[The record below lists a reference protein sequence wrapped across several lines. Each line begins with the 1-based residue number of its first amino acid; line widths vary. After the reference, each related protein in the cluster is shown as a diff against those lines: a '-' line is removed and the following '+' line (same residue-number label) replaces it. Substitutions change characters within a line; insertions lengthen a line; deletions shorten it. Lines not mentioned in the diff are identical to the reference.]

1 MKKLIHTPE
10 GVRDIFGRECDR
22 KRYLERQIEKLY
34 RSYGYQSIETPG
46 FEFFDVFAKE
56 VGTTPSRDLYKFF
69 DRDGNTL
76 VLRSDFTPSVARAVA
91 MYFGE
96 EEMPLRLCYHGSI
109 YRNNHSYHGSLN
121 ESTQM
126 GVEFMNDDS
135 AEADAEI
142 IALVVSTMRRAG
154 LENFQVSMGHVDYF
168 NALAEEAGMSE
179 ESLQELRNLLAAQ
192 NRFGAEELIDQLNI
206 RPDLKKALV
215 EMPGLFGN
223 EEVLEQARNLTGNRS
238 CRAAVD
244 RLEQIYRFLKMYG
257 CENYVT
263 FDFGLVTE
271 YRYYTGIIFQAY
283 TYGSGDALI
292 KGGRYNRLIE
302 HFGKKCAA
310 VGFATEIDSL
320 LNAIERQKISL
331 PVEDIKTMI
340 LYPAE
345 MEEMAIH
352 YANSRRANGL
362 EVACVRFEYGKVVD
376 DYRRYGM
383 RNQFGGIIYF
393 RSMDEVYAINLSNGS
408 TERIYP
414 FGGNRGN
421 GGGTQ

>member
-1 MKKLIHTPE
+1 
-10 GVRDIFGRECDR
+10 
-22 KRYLERQIEKLY
+22 
-34 RSYGYQSIETPG
+34 
-46 FEFFDVFAKE
+46 
-56 VGTTPSRDLYKFF
+56 
-69 DRDGNTL
+69 
-76 VLRSDFTPSVARAVA
+76 

-179 ESLQELRNLLAAQ
+179 DSLQELRNLLAAQ
-192 NRFGAEELIDQLNI
+192 NRFGAEELIDHLNI

-223 EEVLEQARNLTGNRS
+223 EEVLEQARTLTGNRS

-244 RLEQIYRFLKMYG
+244 RLERIYHFLKMYG

-345 MEEMAIH
+345 LEEMAIH
-352 YANSRRANGL
+352 YAGSRRANGL
-362 EVACVRFEYGKVVD
+362 DVACVRFEYGKVLD

-414 FGGNRGN
+414 FGGN
-421 GGGTQ
+421 GGQAQ

>member
-1 MKKLIHTPE
+1 
-10 GVRDIFGRECDR
+10 
-22 KRYLERQIEKLY
+22 
-34 RSYGYQSIETPG
+34 
-46 FEFFDVFAKE
+46 
-56 VGTTPSRDLYKFF
+56 

-76 VLRSDFTPSVARAVA
+76 VLRPDFTPSVARAVA
-91 MYFGE
+91 MYFGD
-96 EEMPLRLCYHGSI
+96 EEMPLRLCYHGNI

-126 GVEFMNDDS
+126 GVECMNDDS
-135 AEADAEI
+135 AQADAEI

-168 NALAEEAGMSE
+168 NALAEEAGLSE
-179 ESLQELRNLLAAQ
+179 EALQELQSLLATQ
-192 NRFGAEELIDQLNI
+192 NRFGAEELIDTLHI
-206 RPDLKKALV
+206 RPDLKKALI

-223 EEVLEQARNLTGNRS
+223 EEVLEQARDLTGNRS

-244 RLEQIYRFLKMYG
+244 RMEQIYHFLKMYG

-271 YRYYTGIIFQAY
+271 YSYYTGIIFQAY

-292 KGGRYNRLIE
+292 KGGRYNRLVE
-302 HFGKKCAA
+302 YFGKKCAA
-310 VGFATEIDSL
+310 VGFATEIDAL
-320 LNAIERQKISL
+320 LSAIERQKIYL

-340 LYPAE
+340 LYPE
-345 MEEMAIH
+345 DLEEMAIR
-352 YANSRRANGL
+352 YANSRRSRGL
-362 EVACVRFEYGKVVD
+362 DVACIRFAYGKVLD

-393 RSMDEVYAINLSNGS
+393 RSIDEVYAINLSNGS
-408 TERIYP
+408 TERIHP
-414 FGGNRGN
+414 FDGN
-421 GGGTQ
+421 GGKTQ